1 MRLQSVLL
9 CLKVIV
15 SPKQIMLFPLAVG
28 SLFFPLRTEKYCS
41 APRPQQ
47 LKVIQLQSMRARS
60 QTGLFKDKKK
70 ERLGRSVTILPWSIK
85 SIFLSIN

>member
-15 SPKQIMLFPLAVG
+15 SPEQIMLFPLAVG
-28 SLFFPLRTEKYCS
+28 SLFFSLWTEKYCS

-47 LKVIQLQSMRARS
+47 LGKVIQIQCVKTRCQAS
-60 QTGLFKDKKK
+60 LFKD
-70 ERLGRSVTILPWSIK
+70 RRRD
-85 SIFLSIN
+85 

>member
-1 MRLQSVLL
+1 MSLQSVLL

-28 SLFFPLRTEKYCS
+28 SLFFFLWTEKYCS

-47 LKVIQLQSMRARS
+47 PGKVIQIPCIKTRS
-60 QTGLFKDKKK
+60 QAGLFKDRRREIRKVCYHFTL
-70 ERLGRSVTILPWSIK
+70 EY
-85 SIFLSIN
+85 